1 MMFMSP
7 SSKIVKFMSPGAQA
21 LGWGQNDQI
30 VKMYFIL
37 ENLPLYIHSRGKI
50 NLMHHLM
57 FMDLSTKVVK
67 THGSGQGFR
76 PMDKANICKW

>member
-37 ENLPLYIHSRGKI
+37 ENLPLYIHSWGKI
-50 NLMHHLM
+50 N
-57 FMDLSTKVVK
+57 
-67 THGSGQGFR
+67 
-76 PMDKANICKW
+76 